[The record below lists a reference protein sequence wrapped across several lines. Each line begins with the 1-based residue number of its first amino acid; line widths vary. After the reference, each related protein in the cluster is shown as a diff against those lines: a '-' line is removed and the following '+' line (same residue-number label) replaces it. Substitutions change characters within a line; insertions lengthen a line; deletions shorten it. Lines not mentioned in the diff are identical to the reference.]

1 MDNLENMPLRER
13 LKLKGFIVTDRVS
26 KLMNSNRMIIDKNGN
41 DVGYMSPSECFKFI
55 KEIEKNE
62 STIPNKN

>member
-1 MDNLENMPLRER
+1 MILDESKN